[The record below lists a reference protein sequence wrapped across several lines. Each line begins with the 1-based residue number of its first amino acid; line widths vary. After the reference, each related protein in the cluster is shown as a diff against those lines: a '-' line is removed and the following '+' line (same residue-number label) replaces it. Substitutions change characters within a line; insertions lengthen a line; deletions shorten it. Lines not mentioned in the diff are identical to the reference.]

1 MDIKI
6 RRKFLNRVGESR
18 MVSIPPV
25 LLENMDALDCD
36 QVIISALDRDHL
48 LLEVVRKNDAEQ

>member
-1 MDIKI
+1 
-6 RRKFLNRVGESR
+6 

>member
-6 RRKFLNRVGESR
+6 RRKFLNRVGDSR

-36 QVIISALDRDHL
+36 RVIISVLDRDHL

>member
-6 RRKFLNRVGESR
+6 RRKFLNRVGDSR

-25 LLENMDALDCD
+25 LLENMDALDCE
-36 QVIISALDRDHL
+36 QVIISVLDRDHL

>member
-6 RRKFLNRVGESR
+6 RRKLLNRVGDSR
-18 MVSIPPV
+18 MVSIPPL
-25 LLENMDALDCD
+25 LLENMDALDCE
-36 QVIISALDRDHL
+36 QVIISVLDRDHL